1 MLLVESAIV
10 YNNLPFFIEAK
21 FNTMIR
27 FPLAASC
34 LVARG
39 FTTLMILA
47 LLSGAVAA
55 ADYDDASRLFKQG
68 NYAAALEKI
77 DAAVAANPRDARS
90 RFLKGL
96 ILTEQSKPT
105 EAIGIFTSLSEDYP
119 ELPEPYNNLAVLY
132 ASQGQYDKAR
142 KSLEMAIRTH
152 PSYAVAHENLGDVY
166 AKMASEA
173 YDKALQLDRSNA
185 AAQTKLAMIKDLFS
199 SSVVPGKTSVA
210 QAERVEPAAT
220 APANP
225 SPQQAKGTVTKP
237 PVAPQP
243 PSPGKA
249 ESDAVIAAVEGW
261 ARAWSSKDADGYL
274 SYYAPNFQ
282 VPGGEA
288 RSAWETTRRDRIIKP
303 KKIQVAVSSPK
314 VTFDASG
321 RAMVKFRQGYKSD
334 TLDTSGA
341 KTLTLVKNNDR
352 WQILQEKMN

>member
-1 MLLVESAIV
+1 
-10 YNNLPFFIEAK
+10 
-21 FNTMIR
+21 MIR
-27 FPLAASC
+27 LLPATRC
-34 LVARG
+34 LVAHG
-39 FTTLMILA
+39 LATLMVLA
-47 LLSGAVAA
+47 LLSGVVAA

-77 DAAVAANPRDARS
+77 DAAIAANPRDARS

-96 ILTEQSKPT
+96 ILTEQNKPT

-132 ASQGQYDKAR
+132 ASQGQFDKAR
-142 KSLEMAIRTH
+142 KALEMAIRTH

-199 SSVVPGKTSVA
+199 SSVVPGKANTA
-210 QAERVEPAAT
+210 QAERV
-220 APANP
+220 NP
-225 SPQQAKGTVTKP
+225 STPVNPSSQEAKGTVNKP
-237 PVAPQP
+237 PVAVAPQQ

-249 ESDAVIAAVEGW
+249 ETDAVIAAVEGW

-303 KKIQVAVSSPK
+303 KKIEVAVGSPK

-341 KTLTLVKNNDR
+341 KTLTLVKNGDR